1 MLYSKIGI
9 SKLIKNLMGPIIFL
23 TFLILPLNL
32 DQQPQQFLAIFLLVV
47 WLWIFSEVPLFISGM
62 LGVALSTVF
71 GLVTPKDALAPLA
84 DPIIFLF
91 LSGFLFAKALEMTEL
106 DEYLAHKILGHPK
119 IKNDPKKIILG
130 FLFIAFFSS
139 MWISNTAAVA
149 MLLPLSYG
157 VLKTLKV
164 NFGIESDKLNE
175 ALLLSLAYCAT
186 VGGNLSPIGSPPN
199 LIAIGLLK
207 NLAGKDFSFIK
218 WIAMAL
224 PVALIFF
231 SYIYKRCIS
240 TLPKQYELK
249 KKVIQ
254 KIRKTEIQKD
264 KLTSDQKNVLYLFF
278 LTIFFWILP
287 GLLGIFISKETTL
300 YHFVKNN
307 LSTATVG
314 IFFSSLL
321 FLFPLN
327 RSEKILNSKQISQ
340 IDWGSL
346 LLFGTGLS
354 LGSIL
359 FKTGLAEIVANH
371 LTSMSTFIS
380 PTIILLIFILGT
392 IFFTELASNT
402 ASANIIIPI
411 MIAFAQEADLNVT
424 VAAFAQAVSCNSA
437 FMLPVA
443 TPPNVIVYGTNRV
456 SKKAMIKAGW
466 RLNFLGFGVIAI
478 YTILFN
484 L

>member
-1 MLYSKIGI
+1 MQDSNATIYKKIQY
-9 SKLIKNLMGPIIFL
+9 LIGPLLFLSILM
-23 TFLILPLNL
+23 LPLNL
-32 DQQPQQFLAIFLLVV
+32 ESMAKQFLAIFLLVV
-47 WLWIFSEVPLFISGM
+47 WLWIFTEVPLFISGM
-62 LGVALSTVF
+62 LGVALSTMF
-71 GLVTPKDALAPLA
+71 GLVSTKEALAPLA

-106 DEYLAHKILGHPK
+106 DEYLAHRILGHPK
-119 IKNDPKKIILG
+119 IQNDPKKIILG
-130 FLFIAFFSS
+130 FLSIAFISS

-149 MLLPLSYG
+149 MLLPLAYG

-164 NFGIESDKLNE
+164 NFGIENEKLNE
-175 ALLLSLAYCAT
+175 AFLLSLAYSAT

-207 NLAGKDFSFIK
+207 NLAGKDFSFIQ
-218 WIAMAL
+218 WIAMAI
-224 PVALIFF
+224 PVSFIFF
-231 SYIYKRCIS
+231 FYVYKRCIS
-240 TLPKQYELK
+240 ALPKQYEQRQEMIHDHIKMGL
-249 KKVIQ
+249 
-254 KIRKTEIQKD
+254 
-264 KLTSDQKNVLYLFF
+264 KLTTAQINVLALFF

-287 GLLGIFISKETTL
+287 SLIGIFISKEATL

-327 RSEKILNSKQISQ
+327 KADKILNSRHICN

-346 LLFGTGLS
+346 ILFGTGLS

-359 FKTGLAEIVANH
+359 FKTGLAEIVAAQ
-371 LTSMSTFIS
+371 LTAMSTFIS

-392 IFFTELASNT
+392 IFFTEIASNT

-411 MIAFAQEADLNVT
+411 MIAFAQQAHLNIT
-424 VAAFAQAVSCNSA
+424 VAAFALAVSCNSA

-443 TPPNVIVYGTNRV
+443 TPPNVIVYGTNKVTKR
-456 SKKAMIKAGW
+456 AMMKAGW
-466 RLNFLGFGVIAI
+466 RLNFLGFALIAI
-478 YTILFN
+478 YTIVFN